1 MAQSVS
7 TVAQR
12 VLAGVLVA
20 ALAVF
25 GVTALAGCSGGND
38 AASNNAPADA
48 GKVRIGTMPT
58 EDSLPLWV
66 AEADGLFADQGV
78 EVEITTFDSAPAL
91 SAAITAGQV
100 DMAMT
105 DVMRAVKLTES
116 GTPVVLE
123 WITLGETATEGRFG
137 VMAPADAPYST
148 LEELAAAAAA
158 ADAPEG
164 FGVGVA
170 ANTVPEYVFDALCDE
185 AGLAEGAI
193 PTQEVASLPE
203 RYSLMA
209 SGQLAAAALPGSLLA
224 LGEANGMKLLAD
236 DTAGANVSQSV
247 MVARE
252 AFEAEHH
259 DAVVAVALAWNAA
272 ADAINADRDAYLE
285 LLAEKANLNESIA
298 DSYPVSTYPSA
309 YEQGALK
316 RPAAELV
323 DPQIAWMAKKG
334 YGIAGTSYDMAAG
347 TITPGSES

>member
-1 MAQSVS
+1 MSQSVS

-66 AEADGLFADQGV
+66 AEADGLFVDQGV

-123 WITLGETATEGRFG
+123 WITLGETATEGR
-137 VMAPADAPYST
+137 D
-148 LEELAAAAAA
+148 
-158 ADAPEG
+158 
-164 FGVGVA
+164 
-170 ANTVPEYVFDALCDE
+170 
-185 AGLAEGAI
+185 GA
-193 PTQEVASLPE
+193 S
-203 RYSLMA
+203 RC
-209 SGQLAAAALPGSLLA
+209 
-224 LGEANGMKLLAD
+224 
-236 DTAGANVSQSV
+236 
-247 MVARE
+247 
-252 AFEAEHH
+252 
-259 DAVVAVALAWNAA
+259 
-272 ADAINADRDAYLE
+272 
-285 LLAEKANLNESIA
+285 
-298 DSYPVSTYPSA
+298 PVQHP
-309 YEQGALK
+309 
-316 RPAAELV
+316 
-323 DPQIAWMAKKG
+323 
-334 YGIAGTSYDMAAG
+334 
-347 TITPGSES
+347 

>member
-1 MAQSVS
+1 MSQSVS

-66 AEADGLFADQGV
+66 AEADGLFVDQGV

-193 PTQEVASLPE
+193 PD
-203 RYSLMA
+203 R
-209 SGQLAAAALPGSLLA
+209 
-224 LGEANGMKLLAD
+224 K
-236 DTAGANVSQSV
+236 SV
-247 MVARE
+247 V
-252 AFEAEHH
+252 
-259 DAVVAVALAWNAA
+259 
-272 ADAINADRDAYLE
+272 
-285 LLAEKANLNESIA
+285 
-298 DSYPVSTYPSA
+298 
-309 YEQGALK
+309 
-316 RPAAELV
+316 
-323 DPQIAWMAKKG
+323 
-334 YGIAGTSYDMAAG
+334 
-347 TITPGSES
+347 